1 MLFWIQ
7 KTDILNEG
15 DSFTMAVGGK
25 GFTIKEFLVR
35 YMSKLELGRKG
46 VLFPESFQRK
56 SRGVS
61 VTYAVAYHGLEDL
74 KERFGLESSLKWHSF
89 RIGSATKGNILG
101 MRRSVVKGTVD
112 GYCREEDPGVVLSQ
126 EFADCLRGGFY
137 GGFYLQR
144 I

>member
-1 MLFWIQ
+1 MLFWNQ

-15 DSFTMAVGGK
+15 DSFTMVVGGK

-46 VLFPESFQRK
+46 VLFPGSFQRK

-74 KERFGLESSLKWHSF
+74 KERLGLDSSLKWHSF
-89 RIGSATKGNILG
+89 SIGSATKGNILG
-101 MRRSVVKGTVD
+101 YEKIRFE
-112 GYCREEDPGVVLSQ
+112 GYS
-126 EFADCLRGGFY
+126 
-137 GGFYLQR
+137 
-144 I
+144 